1 MAQSLLESCKI
12 VMHGTIINPLMFGFR
27 HEHTCVIHMNWLV
40 SIYNLQKMIFHGESI
55 AIAHQMIINIDQYVF
70 FVSQCKW
77 VRSRLLTGSLYGG
90 SLQGLDWPMW
100 LSGNGL
106 YLGYGAGLE
115 GPQLEWY

>member
-12 VMHGTIINPLMFGFR
+12 VMHGTIINPLMLGFR

-70 FVSQCKW
+70 FCVTVQM
-77 VRSRLLTGSLYGG
+77 G
-90 SLQGLDWPMW
+90 
-100 LSGNGL
+100 
-106 YLGYGAGLE
+106 E
-115 GPQLEWY
+115 I